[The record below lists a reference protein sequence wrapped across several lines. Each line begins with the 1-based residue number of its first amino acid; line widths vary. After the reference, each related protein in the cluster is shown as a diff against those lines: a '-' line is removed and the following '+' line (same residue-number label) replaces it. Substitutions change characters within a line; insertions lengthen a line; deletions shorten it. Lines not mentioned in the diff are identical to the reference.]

1 MHLCTHGYLIFDVDF
16 CNWIS
21 FAVNTLFD
29 YHFDSKKKSWIPWQR
44 MVLPYIHNPEMRF
57 NNIQVPTV
65 ESTRMGWLL
74 QHLMAQRQPA
84 LLVGDTGT
92 SKTTMVQSFLQG
104 QDPDCTMQLSV
115 TFSSRTTSMDVQ
127 RNLEASVEKRIKSV
141 YGPPLGKILFVF
153 LDDLNMPQVDNYG
166 TQQPIA
172 LLKLLLEGG
181 FMYNRGGKPGRKDLH
196 DLHFLAAMGTTGGAR
211 HKVDSRF
218 LSLFSII
225 HVPFPCAE
233 SLLSI
238 YTSMLSGHLEP
249 FSEDIQAMCKH
260 ITLCTAKLYNFVL
273 QTLPPTPSRFH
284 YIFNMRDLS
293 RVYQGLCLTTH
304 DRYRTKAKMV
314 RVWRNEC
321 VRVFHDRL
329 VNETDQ
335 ALVQDHL
342 LSLLIE
348 HFPEEVEEA
357 RQEPLLFGDY
367 WAALNIEETRTYED
381 LQDYENVR
389 HFFQE
394 LLEAYNKSQKT
405 PMNLVLF
412 DYALE
417 HLTRIHRL
425 LRMHWGHAM
434 LVGPPGCG
442 HRSLTRLAA
451 FTAGCQVFELPLS
464 RGYCERVFR
473 EDLKKLYLQLGV
485 DNKPTVFLI
494 NDSFIIEEGFLEH
507 VNNMLTTGNVPA
519 LFSEEELEI
528 ALNELREEAGDA
540 GVGVRKKEVW
550 QFFMRRC
557 RDNLHVVFTT
567 SPAGDLLRLR
577 CRSFPGLVN
586 NTGIDWFLPWPHEA
600 LLQVAQSFLGDSGMV
615 QEDLMPEVVQHAAMV
630 YHCVEQN
637 SLLFE
642 QQLHRFNHVTPQNY
656 LDCLNTYLHLLQEKN
671 QLIQGQCTRLEGGLR
686 KLQEASEE
694 LNELSEK
701 LDEQKH
707 ELAEK
712 AKACRTLL
720 EEIAINKETVD
731 AKTALARRKAQ
742 EMEEQNGVIAME
754 KHAAEKALSVALP
767 ALVTA
772 RLALQ
777 NFEKSDVTEIRSFAK
792 PPRQVQM
799 ICESIMVI
807 RGYREVNWKAA
818 KAMMAEPNFL
828 RLLVDMDCDSITQN
842 QVKVVKGVLDK
853 LGTTAKDMASISKA
867 GAGMLRFVEA
877 VVAYCD
883 LSKEIKP
890 KRDKMAWLEREYK
903 RSGQQLESI
912 QITVDML
919 QTEQDRMGDRYE
931 IALKEEVRLK
941 EETQLMETR
950 LDAAEKLF
958 SGLSSENARWHK
970 ELEEQCT
977 RQRLLV
983 GNCLLTAAFIAYQGP
998 FTWEFRSKM
1007 SREWENDAESR
1018 RIPFSQPFQPETLL
1032 SDNVE
1037 TARFGIKF
1045 LTSAIFEDGWRLLFS
1060 PLSVCLFVCLC

>member
-238 YTSMLSGHLEP
+238 YTSMLSGHLE
-249 FSEDIQAMCKH
+249 
-260 ITLCTAKLYNFVL
+260 
-273 QTLPPTPSRFH
+273 
-284 YIFNMRDLS
+284 
-293 RVYQGLCLTTH
+293 
-304 DRYRTKAKMV
+304 
-314 RVWRNEC
+314 
-321 VRVFHDRL
+321 
-329 VNETDQ
+329 
-335 ALVQDHL
+335 
-342 LSLLIE
+342 
-348 HFPEEVEEA
+348 
-357 RQEPLLFGDY
+357 
-367 WAALNIEETRTYED
+367 
-381 LQDYENVR
+381 
-389 HFFQE
+389 
-394 LLEAYNKSQKT
+394 
-405 PMNLVLF
+405 
-412 DYALE
+412 
-417 HLTRIHRL
+417 
-425 LRMHWGHAM
+425 
-434 LVGPPGCG
+434 
-442 HRSLTRLAA
+442 
-451 FTAGCQVFELPLS
+451 VFELPLS